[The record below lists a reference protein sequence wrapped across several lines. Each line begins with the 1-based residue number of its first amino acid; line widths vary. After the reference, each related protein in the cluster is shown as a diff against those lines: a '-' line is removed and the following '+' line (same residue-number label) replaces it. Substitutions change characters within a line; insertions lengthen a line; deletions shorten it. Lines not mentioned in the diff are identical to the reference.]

1 VLDRVVDVVRWHV
14 DGEPDAISLE
24 LLDPGL
30 HLPIEAE

>member
-1 VLDRVVDVVRWHV
+1 VDVVGRHV
-14 DGEPDAISLE
+14 DRESNAVSLE